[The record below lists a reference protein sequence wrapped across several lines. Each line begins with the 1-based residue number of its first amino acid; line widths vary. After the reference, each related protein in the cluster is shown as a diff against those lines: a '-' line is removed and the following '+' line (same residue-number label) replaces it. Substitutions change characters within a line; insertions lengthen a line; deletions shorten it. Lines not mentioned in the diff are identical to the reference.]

1 MYEALNAMRRNSAEK
16 NQQIL
21 ARFEQITMTPMEV
34 QKKLLLDL
42 LQEHKDT
49 EYGRKYGFADIH
61 SIEEYRQ
68 RVPLTEY
75 SDYVSY
81 IDRMTENC
89 EENLIS
95 VQKPVWYN
103 KTSGTAGAPKKI
115 PYSQKTRD
123 CFSRYSLGYQSG
135 FLYRN
140 LKERYFGGR
149 WLNLIRCG
157 GDLVRLPD
165 GVPYG
170 PLSEASLRPYVD
182 RWKHIFSTPVEATFS
197 PKGTDVRYLNARFGL
212 CDKELNNIN
221 CTFTGFLL
229 DFCRYI
235 EKNWRLLVD
244 DIEKG
249 VISESVELPDE
260 IREKLIA
267 QLAPMPERAAELR
280 TIFEEGFETPF
291 IPKVWP
297 ELSYVVGGAS
307 AGFSRYTN

>member
-42 LQEHKDT
+42 LQEHKGT

-95 VQKPVWYN
+95 AQKPIWYN

-115 PYSQKTRD
+115 PYSQKQEIAFLDTVWAI
-123 CFSRYSLGYQSG
+123 SRA
-135 FLYRN
+135 F
-140 LKERYFGGR
+140 
-149 WLNLIRCG
+149 
-157 GDLVRLPD
+157 
-165 GVPYG
+165 
-170 PLSEASLRPYVD
+170 
-182 RWKHIFSTPVEATFS
+182 
-197 PKGTDVRYLNARFGL
+197 
-212 CDKELNNIN
+212 
-221 CTFTGFLL
+221 CT
-229 DFCRYI
+229 
-235 EKNWRLLVD
+235 
-244 DIEKG
+244 
-249 VISESVELPDE
+249 E
-260 IREKLIA
+260 I
-267 QLAPMPERAAELR
+267 
-280 TIFEEGFETPF
+280 
-291 IPKVWP
+291 
-297 ELSYVVGGAS
+297 
-307 AGFSRYTN
+307 

>member
-95 VQKPVWYN
+95 AQKPVWYN

-229 DFCRYI
+229 DFCRDI
-235 EKNWRLLVD
+235 EKNWRL
-244 DIEKG
+244 
-249 VISESVELPDE
+249 
-260 IREKLIA
+260 
-267 QLAPMPERAAELR
+267 
-280 TIFEEGFETPF
+280 F
-291 IPKVWP
+291 
-297 ELSYVVGGAS
+297 
-307 AGFSRYTN
+307 

>member
-95 VQKPVWYN
+95 AQKPIWYN
-103 KTSGTAGAPKKI
+103 KTSGTAGAPKKYPI
-115 PYSQKTRD
+115 RNTIYNKT
-123 CFSRYSLGYQSG
+123 Y
-135 FLYRN
+135 
-140 LKERYFGGR
+140 
-149 WLNLIRCG
+149 
-157 GDLVRLPD
+157 
-165 GVPYG
+165 
-170 PLSEASLRPYVD
+170 
-182 RWKHIFSTPVEATFS
+182 
-197 PKGTDVRYLNARFGL
+197 
-212 CDKELNNIN
+212 
-221 CTFTGFLL
+221 
-229 DFCRYI
+229 
-235 EKNWRLLVD
+235 
-244 DIEKG
+244 
-249 VISESVELPDE
+249 
-260 IREKLIA
+260 
-267 QLAPMPERAAELR
+267 
-280 TIFEEGFETPF
+280 
-291 IPKVWP
+291 
-297 ELSYVVGGAS
+297 
-307 AGFSRYTN
+307 